1 MFYAIGNAGLILTIS
16 SRSPCCC
23 FITTYRD
30 DRKLSALVSGDT
42 ASSCNSPALDGLILY
57 KHVDSSCGLANRT
70 YHVALPAE
78 EVVASMDAGLCLQRG
93 SAVQSRQQLFD
104 NLPAGVMGVR
114 ACCQQDA
121 AFIYFYADQSCTE
134 FGLPPEP
141 PETDPRRGLR
151 FSLNNGMVHTCV
163 PGLCMLV

>member
-1 MFYAIGNAGLILTIS
+1 M
-16 SRSPCCC
+16 
-23 FITTYRD
+23 
-30 DRKLSALVSGDT
+30 VGDT
-42 ASSCNSPALDGLILY
+42 VSSCSSPALDGLIVY
-57 KHVDSSCGLANRT
+57 RHVDNTCGLAGRT

-78 EVVASMDAGLCLQRG
+78 EVVASANAGLCLSRA
-93 SAVQSRQQLFD
+93 SATQTHMQLFSK
-104 NLPAGVMGVR
+104 LPVGVMGVR

-151 FSLNNGMVHTCV
+151 FSLNNGMVHTYV
-163 PGLCMLV
+163 PRLCLLV